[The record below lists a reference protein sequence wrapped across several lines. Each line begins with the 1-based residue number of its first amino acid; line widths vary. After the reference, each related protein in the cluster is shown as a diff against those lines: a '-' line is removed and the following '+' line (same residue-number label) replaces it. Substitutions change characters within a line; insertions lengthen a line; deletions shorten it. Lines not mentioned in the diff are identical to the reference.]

1 MSATREA
8 PPGVVL
14 GAILIVIGLGFLAF
28 RYLDVF
34 AGQDT
39 WPWAI
44 VGLGAVLFV
53 VGLIVGNAGLVI
65 GGSVVATIGGILA
78 WQNTTGLWATWA
90 WIWTLIPVASGV
102 GSFIGGVRTGD
113 RQMRDSALWQ
123 ILIGLALLAVF
134 FLFFE
139 QFVGLSG
146 GQVPVPEWAMPV
158 VLVGL
163 GVLILVRGIIGPRDA
178 EPAG

>member
-1 MSATREA
+1 VTANREA

-14 GAILIVIGLGFLAF
+14 GAILIVVGVAVLGL
-28 RYLDVF
+28 RYLDIF

-39 WPWAI
+39 WPWVI

-53 VGLIVGNAGLVI
+53 VGLVVPNSGMVI

-78 WQNTTGLWATWA
+78 WQSTTGLWATWA

-102 GSFIGGVRTGD
+102 GSLVGGLRTGD

-123 ILIGLALLAVF
+123 IVIGLAMLAVF

-139 QFVGLSG
+139 QFIGLSG
-146 GQVPVPEWAMPV
+146 GQVGVPEWVMPV

-163 GVLILVRGIIGPRDA
+163 GVLVLVRGIVGPRDTA
-178 EPAG
+178 QTT

>member
-1 MSATREA
+1 MSASREA
-8 PPGVVL
+8 PPGVIL
-14 GAILIVIGLGFLAF
+14 GAILIVIGAGVLAV
-28 RYLDVF
+28 RYLDLF

-39 WPWAI
+39 WPWVI

-53 VGLIVGNAGLVI
+53 VGLVVPNSGLVI

-90 WIWTLIPVASGV
+90 WIWALIPVASGV
-102 GSFIGGVRTGD
+102 GSLIGGLRTGD
-113 RQMRDSALWQ
+113 REMRDSALWQ
-123 ILIGLALLAVF
+123 IVIGLGLLAVF

-139 QFVGLSG
+139 QFIGLSG
-146 GQVPVPEWAMPV
+146 GEVAVADWLMPV

-163 GVLILVRGIIGPRDA
+163 GVLILVRGIIRPGGT
-178 EPAG
+178 EPA

>member
-1 MSATREA
+1 MSVNREA

-14 GAILIVIGLGFLAF
+14 GAILIVIGVGVLAV
-28 RYLDVF
+28 RYLDIF

-39 WPWAI
+39 WPWLI

-53 VGLIVGNAGLVI
+53 VGLIVPNSGMVI
-65 GGSVVATIGGILA
+65 GGTVVATIGGILA

-102 GSFIGGVRTGD
+102 GSLIGGLRTGD
-113 RQMRDSALWQ
+113 RRMRDSALWQ
-123 ILIGLALLAVF
+123 IVIGLAMLAVF

-146 GQVPVPEWAMPV
+146 GQIAAPEWIMPV

-163 GVLILVRGIIGPRDA
+163 GVLVLVRGVIGPREEA
-178 EPAG
+178 NPT

>member
-14 GAILIVIGLGFLAF
+14 GAILIVIGLGFLAL

-34 AGQDT
+34 AGQDA

-146 GQVPVPEWAMPV
+146 GQVPLPEWAAPV
-158 VLVGL
+158 VLVILGL
-163 GVLILVRGIIGPRDA
+163 LVLLRGFFGPPDA
-178 EPAG
+178 DQVT

>member
-1 MSATREA
+1 MSGTREA

-14 GAILIVIGLGFLAF
+14 GAILIVIGLGFLAL

-34 AGQDT
+34 AGQDA

-146 GQVPVPEWAMPV
+146 GEVPVPEWAMPV

>member
-1 MSATREA
+1 MNASREA
-8 PPGVVL
+8 PPGVIL
-14 GAILIVIGLGFLAF
+14 GAILIVIGMAVLAF

-39 WPWAI
+39 WPWLI

-53 VGLIVGNAGLVI
+53 VGLVVPNSGLVI
-65 GGSVVATIGGILA
+65 GGTVVATIGGILA
-78 WQNTTGLWATWA
+78 WQNQTGLWATWA
-90 WIWTLIPVASGV
+90 WIWTLIPIGAGV
-102 GSFIGGVRTGD
+102 GSLIGGLRTGD
-113 RQMRDSALWQ
+113 REMRDSALWQ
-123 ILIGLALLAVF
+123 IVIGLALLAVF

-146 GQVPVPEWAMPV
+146 GAIDVPTWVMPV

-163 GVLILVRGIIGPRDA
+163 GVLILVRGFIGSA
-178 EPAG
+178 EPDRAT